1 MTILGKTAVAGAT
14 RACWPGTNPE
24 LYGWGRRQRSMR
36 IRGERRLKMQ
46 SGQMLVAVAAV
57 MTSLAAAGCAVAAVA
72 ASGPSA
78 NPEATHS
85 GFAGYTWTVTA
96 ITHDGQRTPIPA
108 RHEVA
113 LVFTPNGQFGVS
125 DPANYHSGTYRQV
138 GDGFITSGLAVSAV
152 GYAGQDPIT
161 LLATGAMSAFD
172 NGVHAAARVSG
183 DRMTISVG
191 GYLID
196 CRRDGVQLES
206 ELPRTYSHLRKEK
219 GATRRGEVRQNGGLC
234 C

>member
-1 MTILGKTAVAGAT
+1 
-14 RACWPGTNPE
+14 
-24 LYGWGRRQRSMR
+24 MR
-36 IRGERRLKMQ
+36 IRGERRLKVQ
-46 SGQMLVAVAAV
+46 SEQVLDAVAAV

-113 LVFTPNGQFGVS
+113 LVFTPNGQFGAS
-125 DPANYHSGTYRQV
+125 DPVNCYSGTYRQV
-138 GDGFITSGLAVSAV
+138 GDGFTVGDLAASAV
-152 GYAGQDPIT
+152 GHVAGDPVA
-161 LLATGAMSAFD
+161 LLAIGAMSAFGD
-172 NGVHAAARVSG
+172 RVHAVASVRG

-191 GYLID
+191 GYSID
-196 CRRDGVQLES
+196 CERDGVKLEVELAQL
-206 ELPRTYSHLRKEK
+206 
-219 GATRRGEVRQNGGLC
+219 G
-234 C
+234 